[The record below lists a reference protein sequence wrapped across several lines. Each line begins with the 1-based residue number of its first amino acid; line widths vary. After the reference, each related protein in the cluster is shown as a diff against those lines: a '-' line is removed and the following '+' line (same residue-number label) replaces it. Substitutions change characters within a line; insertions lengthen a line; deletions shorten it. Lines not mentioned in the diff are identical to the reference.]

1 MNGRGESDRPVVPG
15 KSPNNARGAPR
26 GAEGVEERGLTKG
39 NPSQQTR
46 NRTQCRKSLH
56 QALERV
62 RQAALKDRE
71 QKLNA
76 LWHHVYDT
84 DRLREAYFNLKR
96 TSAPGVDGE
105 TWQHYGEELEA
116 SLLDL
121 SGRLQRGAYRAKPVV
136 RAWIPKPDGR
146 KRPIGV
152 PTLEDKLVQRA
163 AAEVIGAVYETGFK
177 GFSYGFRPGRGQ
189 HQALDAVTVGIKQ
202 RKINWILDADIRGFF
217 DAIDHEW
224 MMKFIEHRIAD
235 QRVHRHVKKRL
246 KAGVLEDGKKAVA
259 EEGMPQGG
267 SISPLLANIYLH
279 YVLDDWADRWRER
292 IAQGDTI
299 IVRYAD
305 DIVVGFQHREDAER
319 FLEDLRARLGKFSLE
334 LHPDKTRLIRFGR
347 YAAKERRRRG
357 EGKPETFTFLG
368 FTHACGRTRNGSYQ
382 VVRRTARASMRR
394 SLLRVKEVLRRRR
407 HAPLPK
413 VGRWLESVL
422 LGHYQ
427 YFAVPGNYFSLH
439 AYREEVA
446 QLWRQVLCTRSQRG
460 NVTFARLRRLAQKWL
475 PLPRILHPW
484 PEVRLCVN
492 TRGRSPV
499 R

>member
-1 MNGRGESDRPVVPG
+1 M
-15 KSPNNARGAPR
+15 
-26 GAEGVEERGLTKG
+26 
-39 NPSQQTR
+39 
-46 NRTQCRKSLH
+46 
-56 QALERV
+56 
-62 RQAALKDRE
+62 
-71 QKLNA
+71 
-76 LWHHVYDT
+76 
-84 DRLREAYFNLKR
+84 
-96 TSAPGVDGE
+96 
-105 TWQHYGEELEA
+105 
-116 SLLDL
+116 
-121 SGRLQRGAYRAKPVV
+121 
-136 RAWIPKPDGR
+136 
-146 KRPIGV
+146 
-152 PTLEDKLVQRA
+152 
-163 AAEVIGAVYETGFK
+163 
-177 GFSYGFRPGRGQ
+177 
-189 HQALDAVTVGIKQ
+189 
-202 RKINWILDADIRGFF
+202 
-217 DAIDHEW
+217 
-224 MMKFIEHRIAD
+224 
-235 QRVHRHVKKRL
+235 
-246 KAGVLEDGKKAVA
+246 
-259 EEGMPQGG
+259 
-267 SISPLLANIYLH
+267 
-279 YVLDDWADRWRER
+279 
-292 IAQGDTI
+292 
-299 IVRYAD
+299 
-305 DIVVGFQHREDAER
+305 
-319 FLEDLRARLGKFSLE
+319 
-334 LHPDKTRLIRFGR
+334 IRFGR

-427 YFAVPGNYFSLH
+427 YFAVPGNYFSLQ